1 MEQVKQNYTNLKTYN
16 EQIGPLLD
24 EYKKGYVYYYTNPD
38 NNEYARIFSIASGNI
53 TALNKDLFVTTNDIQ
68 KNIDDLN
75 VKLATLDT
83 NIKKEKKENYHLVS
97 KLVHIEGKGKG
108 SQVMN
113 SNSKELYKQQYISNW
128 DMVVGILIISGALV
142 TVFRKPNLPAAIL
155 PKK

>member
-1 MEQVKQNYTNLKTYN
+1 
-16 EQIGPLLD
+16 
-24 EYKKGYVYYYTNPD
+24 
-38 NNEYARIFSIASGNI
+38 
-53 TALNKDLFVTTNDIQ
+53 
-68 KNIDDLN
+68 LN

>member
-24 EYKKGYVYYYTNPD
+24 EYKKGYIYYYTNPD

-83 NIKKEKKENYHLVS
+83 NIKKEKNENDHLVS

>member
-83 NIKKEKKENYHLVS
+83 NIKKEKKENDHLVS